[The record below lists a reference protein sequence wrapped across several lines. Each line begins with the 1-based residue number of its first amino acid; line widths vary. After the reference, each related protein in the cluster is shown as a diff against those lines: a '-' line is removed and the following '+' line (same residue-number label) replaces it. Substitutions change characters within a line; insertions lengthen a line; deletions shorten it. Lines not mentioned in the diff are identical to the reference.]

1 MKIAWLSEQLGGL
14 ATLALLASLA
24 IGPAVATAE
33 EDSGKASRPENA
45 ETSPTAKKAAFPD
58 LPYGLTSFGAAIV
71 GDDLY
76 VYGGHKGE
84 AHSYSFE
91 EQSGTLLHLNLASD
105 GTWSEVSKGPRLQ
118 GLAMVAHG
126 GKLYRV
132 GGFSALNKEGED
144 RNLVSQDS
152 AACFD
157 PKTKTWKELPALPE
171 PRSSH
176 DAAVLGDKLYVAG
189 GWALQGKK
197 ESQWHDTAYVLD
209 LTAEQPQWEPLPKPN
224 FQRRA
229 LSLAAHNG
237 KIYAIG
243 GMESNNKP
251 SLRVDIFDPKT
262 GEWSEGPSLQGE
274 GMEGFGNSAFAV
286 NGRLYVSTIKGRLQ
300 RLSEDGKSWEVIN
313 ELADARFFHRMLPY
327 QGQLLMVGGANMGT
341 GKFTNLDL
349 VPAK

>member
-1 MKIAWLSEQLGGL
+1 MKFAWLSEQLLNLGALAVAAGL
-14 ATLALLASLA
+14 MTAA
-24 IGPAVATAE
+24 PAVAQDT
-33 EDSGKASRPENA
+33 GKAA
-45 ETSPTAKKAAFPD
+45 EAAKSSTEKDTLPD
-58 LPYGLTSFGAAIV
+58 LPYGLTSFGAAVI

-91 EQSGTLLHLNLASD
+91 EQNGKLLHLNLSGGKWQEIAN
-105 GTWSEVSKGPRLQ
+105 GPHLQ

-132 GGFSALNKEGED
+132 GGFTALNKEGED

>member
-33 EDSGKASRPENA
+33 EDSGKASQPENA

-152 AACFD
+152 VACFD
-157 PKTKTWKELPALPE
+157 PQKKQWQDLPALPE

-189 GWALQGKK
+189 GWALRGDG
-197 ESQWHDTAYVLD
+197 ESQWHDTAYVMD
-209 LTAEQPQWEPLPKPN
+209 LSAEKLQWKPLPKPH

-229 LSLAAHNG
+229 VSLAAHDG
-237 KIYAIG
+237 KMYVIG
-243 GMESNNKP
+243 GMHPKGGP
-251 SLRVDIFDPKT
+251 TTKVAVYDPKS
-262 GEWSEGPSLQGE
+262 EQWSDGPSLHGE
-274 GMEGFGNSAFAV
+274 PIEGFGTSAFAV
-286 NGRLYVSTIKGRLQ
+286 NGRLYVSTIKGRVQ
-300 RLSEDGKSWEVIN
+300 RLSEDGKSWELVD

-327 QGQLLMVGGANMGT
+327 RNQLLMVGGANMGI